1 MSWSKL
7 HERCIDCGRVDR
19 RHKAHGRCEACD
31 SNFRYLTN
39 PAYAEAKKRNAKRW
53 MLANYERVLERVKKY
68 EAEHPERVR
77 KWNRTYR
84 LRRAR
89 SAKVKVDVAG
99 VQLEGFVVAYR
110 HEDGEKVA
118 DVKMPS
124 GRVITFPRKA
134 LYHEAAP

>member
-19 RHKAHGRCEACD
+19 RHKAGGRCVTCH
-31 SNFRYLTN
+31 SKFLYRTN
-39 PAYAEAKKRNAKRW
+39 PVFAASVKRRAKQWA
-53 MLANYERVLERVKKY
+53 LDHHERLV
-68 EAEHPERVR
+68 ERVR
-77 KWNRTYR
+77 NYEAARPDKVREWNRAYR

-89 SAKVKVDVAG
+89 TVKVDVAG

-118 DVKMPS
+118 DVRMPS

-134 LYHEAAP
+134 LYREAAP